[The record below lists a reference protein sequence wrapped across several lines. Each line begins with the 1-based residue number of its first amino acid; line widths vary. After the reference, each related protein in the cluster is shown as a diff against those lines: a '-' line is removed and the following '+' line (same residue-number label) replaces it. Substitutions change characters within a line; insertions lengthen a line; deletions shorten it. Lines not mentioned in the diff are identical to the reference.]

1 MNYSH
6 SIVIFFHIMT
16 IAMSLPTIAS
26 MQQKKYQAT
35 LRLQKKLKETNPNA
49 EVKKPTN
56 IQINNDLIVACTEN
70 KFMTVSNLLNEGAD
84 PNYQIKI
91 DGKIITP
98 LLAACSHGHSEIASI
113 LIDHHADMFIRI
125 QVNSNTLNPWL
136 IACNNGYNDICK
148 KMIKKDRSII
158 KTTNQKGISGLH
170 MAIHDQKNSI
180 AEIILEADT
189 SKEIMHN
196 LTLGNL
202 TPLGLACSNN
212 FYDSAALLLKYGA
225 KPNKF
230 HEKEMEPLFCAI
242 AKNHA
247 KIVELLITHN
257 IDVNAKMGQTTAL
270 NYAACMGN
278 ATIGQLLIDNK
289 VTFNNEDSPLFYALM
304 NERIDFLK
312 MLLENNIRPADYFI
326 LFSLIE
332 KVNNEEITNLFKSYG
347 IECPSAEQ
355 ITAQIL
361 SFFKLLNESTSA
373 IKNDCI
379 DIKPVLENTDKNI
392 TQEKPITTRA
402 PKKVYSTTPKK
413 TSVKSNQSRPHE
425 DAKYEICQA
434 KNIKWP
440 KGLSDKLLQK
450 IRCHIKELAYYCP
463 DKTPSNI
470 TKLKGIDNGCRLR
483 IGDIRIIFSYDH
495 PHKKVYIQD

>member
-158 KTTNQKGISGLH
+158 K
-170 MAIHDQKNSI
+170 
-180 AEIILEADT
+180 
-189 SKEIMHN
+189 
-196 LTLGNL
+196 
-202 TPLGLACSNN
+202 
-212 FYDSAALLLKYGA
+212 
-225 KPNKF
+225 
-230 HEKEMEPLFCAI
+230 
-242 AKNHA
+242 
-247 KIVELLITHN
+247 
-257 IDVNAKMGQTTAL
+257 
-270 NYAACMGN
+270 
-278 ATIGQLLIDNK
+278 
-289 VTFNNEDSPLFYALM
+289 
-304 NERIDFLK
+304 
-312 MLLENNIRPADYFI
+312 
-326 LFSLIE
+326 
-332 KVNNEEITNLFKSYG
+332 
-347 IECPSAEQ
+347 
-355 ITAQIL
+355 
-361 SFFKLLNESTSA
+361 
-373 IKNDCI
+373 
-379 DIKPVLENTDKNI
+379 
-392 TQEKPITTRA
+392 
-402 PKKVYSTTPKK
+402 
-413 TSVKSNQSRPHE
+413 
-425 DAKYEICQA
+425 
-434 KNIKWP
+434 
-440 KGLSDKLLQK
+440 
-450 IRCHIKELAYYCP
+450 
-463 DKTPSNI
+463 
-470 TKLKGIDNGCRLR
+470 
-483 IGDIRIIFSYDH
+483 
-495 PHKKVYIQD
+495 